1 MRGPLSIPVIGW
13 AWPIFQ
19 KFAFFS
25 DLCGRYRSDLSFVA
39 SGLSPYFE
47 LMAPRGE
54 EVRTGS
60 LPSSELLAAN
70 LGSRPTDCAWAWSIR

>member
-1 MRGPLSIPVIGW
+1 MGLADLPEVCPFFQICAVDIV
-13 AWPIFQ
+13 AIFS
-19 KFAFFS
+19 FA
-25 DLCGRYRSDLSFVA
+25 A

-54 EVRTGS
+54 EVRTGR
-60 LPSSELLAAN
+60 LPSSELLAAS